1 MRYNRHDY
9 FRFEFEPRLPAKF
22 RIQLDSEEKKLSN
35 EGECELLD
43 ISTGGVK
50 FFTFLDLPLQSK
62 KLELQLEFTLH
73 QHPFELLGGVVW
85 KHEAEHGYQYGFE
98 FGEEQ
103 QADALIIEEL
113 KQRKRA
119 EIQAGKNPEKHSE

>member
-9 FRFEFEPRLPAKF
+9 FRYEFNPHLPARF
-22 RIQLDSEEKKLSN
+22 RIQLQNKDKTLSN

-50 FFTFLDLPLQSK
+50 FFTFLDLPLQSQ
-62 KLELQLEFTLH
+62 KLDLQLEFTLY
-73 QHPFELLGGVVW
+73 QHPFEIIGHVVW
-85 KHEAEHGYQYGFE
+85 KHAFERGFQYGFE

-103 QADALIIEEL
+103 QVDDLIVQEL
-113 KQRKRA
+113 KQYTR
-119 EIQAGKNPEKHSE
+119 AGKNVE

>member
-9 FRFEFEPRLPAKF
+9 FRYEFNPQLPAKF
-22 RIQLDSEEKKLSN
+22 RLQLDDEEKKLSN

-50 FFTFLDLPLQSK
+50 FFTFLDLPLHPK
-62 KLELQLEFTLH
+62 KLTLQLEFMLY
-73 QHPFELLGGVVW
+73 QHRFEILGAVVW
-85 KHEAEHGYQYGFE
+85 KQFVQHGFQYGFE

-103 QADALIIEEL
+103 RVDAQIVEEL
-113 KQRKRA
+113 KKRA
-119 EIQAGKNPEKHSE
+119 RLEKHLE